1 MPDTATA
8 AEISPAPI
16 PMLDLA
22 QQRRRIAPEVDAAIA
37 RVLRHGAF
45 ILGPEVAELE
55 RRLAQYCG
63 VAHVVTCGSG
73 ADALLMGLMALGVG
87 PGDAVLV
94 PSFTFTATAEAP
106 ALLGA
111 TPIFIDVAAD
121 TFNITADALAR
132 GTRTARAAGLKPV
145 AAIPVDLFGQ
155 PADYDSLAA
164 VATREHVTLL
174 ADAAQ
179 SFGASLGNR
188 KVGALAPL
196 TTTSFYPSKPFG
208 CYGDGGAVMTDDADL
223 ADRLRQI
230 RTHGQRRHRD
240 DVVCIGLTSRLDT
253 IQAAILIEKLA
264 IFDDEC
270 RRRDHAARRYAEL
283 LGDAV
288 EVPRVVA
295 GRTSVWAQYTVLSPR
310 RDAIAAALKA
320 EQIACSIF
328 YPVPVHQQGPYRGYP
343 VAEGGLPVTVRLAKE
358 AISLPLHPYLSS
370 DDQARVALAVVRAAA

>member
-1 MPDTATA
+1 
-8 AEISPAPI
+8 
-16 PMLDLA
+16 
-22 QQRRRIAPEVDAAIA
+22 
-37 RVLRHGAF
+37 
-45 ILGPEVAELE
+45 
-55 RRLAQYCG
+55 
-63 VAHVVTCGSG
+63 
-73 ADALLMGLMALGVG
+73 MALGVG